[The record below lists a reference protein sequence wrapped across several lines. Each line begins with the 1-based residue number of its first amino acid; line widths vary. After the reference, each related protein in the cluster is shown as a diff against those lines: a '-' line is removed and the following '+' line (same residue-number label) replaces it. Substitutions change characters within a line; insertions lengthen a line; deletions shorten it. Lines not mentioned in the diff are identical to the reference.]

1 MNISYN
7 WLKKYIAADLSAEAM
22 ATILTDIGLEVESF
36 EKIETVRGGLQ
47 GVVVGEVLTCEK
59 HPDSD
64 HLHVTTVDVGAPEPL
79 RIVCGAPNCRK
90 GLKVLCATV
99 GAVLYPEG
107 GDEAFK
113 IKRSKIRGVES
124 LGMLCAE
131 DELGIGASHDGIMEL
146 PADAPVGMPAKEYLH
161 IEDDYLIGVGLT
173 PNRVDAASHIG
184 VARDLAAYLRAKGD
198 AEARVL
204 WPDVS
209 AFAVDDHALE
219 IGVTVE
225 NAEAAPRYTGVT
237 ITGCKIG
244 PSPDWMQN
252 ALRAAGI
259 HPKNNL
265 VDITNYVLFELG
277 QPLHAFDARKIEG
290 RRIVVKTCAEGT
302 PFVTLDGVER
312 KLSDRDLMICSAERP
327 MCIGGVFG
335 GLESGVGDD
344 TTDIFLESAYFNPV
358 WVRKTAKRH
367 GLNTDSSWR
376 FERGVDPRL
385 QVYALKR
392 AALLFK
398 ELAGGRISS
407 DIVEVSAGEPADFVF
422 DFSPA
427 RSNALIGKE
436 LSEQTYR
443 TILDALDVKILDERD
458 GVWRVAVPPYR
469 VDVQRE
475 ADLVEEVLRIYGYNN
490 VEIPVQ
496 VRSTLSYAAKPDRNR
511 LMNLAADYLT
521 AGGFT
526 EIMSNSLTKESYY
539 EGLTSYPAARCVR
552 ILNPLSADLNV
563 MRQTLLFNTMEAVQL
578 NANRRNGNLRLY
590 EFGNCYFYD
599 EAARDAEKP
608 LSAYSE
614 QYRLAIAVT
623 GAAVPQSWNA
633 KPQASSFFT
642 LRAVAEKLL
651 RRFGLD
657 IYALKCEPLQS
668 DLFGDG
674 ISLSAGNGRELLQ
687 MGVVAPRIR
696 RAFDLKQEVYY
707 LEMNFDALVKS
718 TRKHRIAFE
727 ELSKFPEVKRDLAL
741 LVDRQVTFAQ
751 LRAIALATERKLLKS
766 VSLFDVYEGDKL
778 PEGKKSYALSFVLED
793 KSQTLTDK
801 AIERGIGARG
811 LRAVLEEVMTKI
823 MYSVPS
829 DPAIVKVTITA
840 SCVTDGADPE
850 IVRDPERRQRPR
862 LGKASLRAERGG
874 AVGTNAG

>member
-7 WLKKYIAADLSAEAM
+7 WLKRYIDTDLGAEEVAR
-22 ATILTDIGLEVESF
+22 ILTDIGLEVEGF
-36 EKIETVRGGLQ
+36 EKIETVKGGLH
-47 GVVVGEVLTCEK
+47 GVVVGEVLTCTD

-64 HLHVTTVDVGAPEPL
+64 HLHLTTVDVGAGDPL
-79 RIVCGAPNCRK
+79 QIVCGAPNCRA

-99 GAVLYPEG
+99 GTVLYPGG
-107 GDEAFK
+107 GDEEFK

-146 PADAPVGMPAKEYLH
+146 PADARVGMTAKEYLG
-161 IEDDYLIGVGLT
+161 IEDDYLIEVGLT

-184 VARDLAAYLRAKGD
+184 VARDLAAYLRSQGLN
-198 AEARVL
+198 AEVKM
-204 WPDVS
+204 PDVS
-209 AFAVDDHALE
+209 AFAPDNHDLP
-219 IGVTVE
+219 VTVRIE
-225 NAEAAPRYTGVT
+225 NHEAAPRYAGVT
-237 ITGCKIG
+237 VKNCKIG
-244 PSPDWMQN
+244 PSPEWMQN
-252 ALRAAGI
+252 CLRAAGI
-259 HPKNNL
+259 NPKNNL
-265 VDITNYVLFELG
+265 VDITNFVLFELG
-277 QPLHAFDARKIEG
+277 QPLHAFDAAKIEG
-290 RRIVVKTCAEGT
+290 REVVVRTCAEGT

-312 KLSDRDLMICSAERP
+312 KLTADDLMICSAERP
-327 MCIGGVFG
+327 MCIAGVFG
-335 GLESGVGDD
+335 GLDSGIGD
-344 TTDIFLESAYFNPV
+344 TTTDVFIESAYFNPV
-358 WVRKTAKRH
+358 WVRKTAKRF
-367 GLNTDSSWR
+367 GLNTDSSFR
-376 FERGVDPRL
+376 FERGVDPNM
-385 QVYALKR
+385 QVYAAKR
-392 AALLFK
+392 AALLMK
-398 ELAGGRISS
+398 ELAGGEISS
-407 DIVEVSAGEPADFVF
+407 DITDIYPNPVEDFKF
-422 DFSPA
+422 DISFA
-427 RSNALIGKE
+427 RIDSLIGKKIPE
-436 LSEQTYR
+436 DTVR
-443 TILDALDVKILDERD
+443 TILAALEVKILAEKE
-458 GVWRVAVPPYR
+458 GVLSVAVPPYR

-801 AIERGIGARG
+801 AIER
-811 LRAVLEEVMTKI
+811 VMNNLQ
-823 MYSVPS
+823 
-829 DPAIVKVTITA
+829 AQF
-840 SCVTDGADPE
+840 
-850 IVRDPERRQRPR
+850 ERQ
-862 LGKASLRAERGG
+862 AG
-874 AVGTNAG
+874 AVVR